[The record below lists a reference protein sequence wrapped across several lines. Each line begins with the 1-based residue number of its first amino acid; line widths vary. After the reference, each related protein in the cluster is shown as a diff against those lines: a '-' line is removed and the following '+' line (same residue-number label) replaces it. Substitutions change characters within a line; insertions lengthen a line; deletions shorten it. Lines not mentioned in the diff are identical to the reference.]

1 MELNPEEIQN
11 LHAAEV
17 VLRCATAETG
27 WLYALH
33 IVRKV
38 ICRSRPSRTQN
49 LITSPSRAWD
59 PSPRHI
65 EGRSAFLETPFAL
78 DLAPMISPWT
88 PRKEYYN
95 LFQVIGV
102 RPRQMCPKY
111 VCRRFWEFNACSSS
125 ASQRI
130 GGKRYKRR
138 DK

>member
-1 MELNPEEIQN
+1 MKLNPKERQN

-17 VLRCATAETG
+17 VLRCATAKSG
-27 WLYALH
+27 GLYALH
-33 IVRKV
+33 IARKV
-38 ICRSRPSRTQN
+38 TCRSRPSRTQN
-49 LITSPSRAWD
+49 LITTPSRTWD

-65 EGRSAFLETPFAL
+65 EGRSAFLEIPFAL

-88 PRKEYYN
+88 SRKEYITIA
-95 LFQVIGV
+95 FKW

-111 VCRRFWEFNACSSS
+111 VCRRFWEFNTGSSF

-130 GGKRYKRR
+130 AGKRYKRR